1 MNQLSVQW
9 RRNMQL
15 RLVSV
20 AVVVSA
26 LIIGIL
32 GVLLL
37 NRVTSGLLESKQR
50 TSLNEAD
57 VVTREVQRFLNTAE
71 PTSGPPNVTRLV
83 DSVIDT
89 ISTRAGNPGLYDA
102 LFLCDTSLAGAP
114 ERGTKLVSVES
125 VPDSLRSYLHKNHAR
140 AWVYGTIHYVDGT
153 SAKGLIVGSPIVF
166 PQVGPYE
173 LYLLFPLRGEQHSI
187 DLVRSGVFAAGLILI
202 LGLGLLAWFV
212 TARVT
217 GPVREASNVAY
228 DLASGNLDRRMQ
240 VKGEDDLARL
250 ASSFNSMA
258 ESLESQI
265 TRLEKLSAVQQQFVS
280 DVSHELRTPL
290 ATVRMAS
297 ELIYSARAN
306 MQPEIARCAELL
318 QDQVDRFMRLLDDL
332 LEISRMDAGASLLEV
347 APVDLV
353 DLTHSILEQLKQVA
367 ETAHI
372 PVEVSS
378 ASEHIVVDADARRV
392 NRIVR
397 NLIVNAI
404 EHAEGKPVEVTL
416 ATNASAASISVRD
429 SGVGLSLDDYENVFT
444 RFWRADPAR
453 SRTLGGT
460 GLGLSISREDARLHG
475 GDIRVWGE
483 LGVGAQFVLTLPT
496 HVNEPISVLP
506 IEAGPREG

>member
-20 AVVVSA
+20 AVIVST

-50 TSLNEAD
+50 TSLNESD
-57 VVTREVQRFLNTAE
+57 VVAREVQSFLNSSE
-71 PTSGPPNVTRLV
+71 PASGPPNVTRIV
-83 DSVIDT
+83 DSVIGT
-89 ISTRAGNPGLYDA
+89 IATRAGNPGLYDA
-102 LFLCDTSLAGAP
+102 LFLSDSSLAGAP
-114 ERGTKLVSVES
+114 ERGTKLVSVDS
-125 VPDSLRSYLHKNHAR
+125 IPDSLRNYLHKERAR
-140 AWVYGTIHYVDGT
+140 AWVYGTVQYVDGT

-187 DLVRSGVFAAGLILI
+187 DLVRSGVIAAGIILI
-202 LGLGLLAWFV
+202 LGLGLLTWFV

-228 DLASGNLDRRMQ
+228 DLASGNLDRRMH

-297 ELIYSARAN
+297 ELIYSAREN

-332 LEISRMDAGASLLEV
+332 LEISRMDAGASVLEV
-347 APVDLV
+347 TSVDLV
-353 DLTHSILEQLKQVA
+353 DLTHGILEQLAQVA

-372 PVEVSS
+372 PVEITADTDRV
-378 ASEHIVVDADARRV
+378 IVDADARRV

-404 EHAEGKPVEVTL
+404 EHAESRPVEVTIR
-416 ATNASAASISVRD
+416 ANSQAASISVRD
-429 SGVGLSLDDYENVFT
+429 SGVGLSAEDCENVFT

-475 GDIRVWGE
+475 GEIRVWGE
-483 LGVGAQFVLTLPT
+483 LGVGAQFVLTLPKQI
-496 HVNEPISVLP
+496 NEAITELP